1 MKKTIAYVVA
11 AVFLSVL
18 TALFV
23 GCTNF
28 NQYQTWKNHENYKVG
43 GSEYSFDDISAINLD
58 WIFGSVEIYAAENES
73 IKVYETCAKELS
85 ETCQMRH
92 YVNNGLL
99 DIKFV
104 APKTNLIKFNL
115 NKTLHVVLPLGKTF
129 DSMKINIVSSE
140 LSVKD
145 LKINNIN
152 INTVSGSG
160 NFTGI
165 ESKIFDVNTVSGNI
179 NLSLCKI
186 GGLTL
191 NSVSGK
197 VVSSECEF
205 TALNLHST
213 SGNFDL
219 QSITMLS
226 LADIDTTS
234 GKIKL
239 ILPENNGF
247 RLNYKTVSGN
257 LINEFESKVVASD
270 TYIYGDGVISLKIE
284 STSGDLTIMRKK

>member
-1 MKKTIAYVVA
+1 
-11 AVFLSVL
+11 
-18 TALFV
+18 
-23 GCTNF
+23 
-28 NQYQTWKNHENYKVG
+28 
-43 GSEYSFDDISAINLD
+43 
-58 WIFGSVEIYAAENES
+58 
-73 IKVYETCAKELS
+73 
-85 ETCQMRH
+85 MRH